1 MFRPVHGPIQKCA
14 EESCRSEEEGG
25 GAAWPARHTIR
36 YCKILIFDLYDTVLK
51 SVGYRIVKGTKWSA
65 LTSKTD

>member
-1 MFRPVHGPIQKCA
+1 MVRSRNARKKVAAVRKKEEAQHGQ
-14 EESCRSEEEGG
+14 
-25 GAAWPARHTIR
+25 HDTIR